1 MERPISTQLA
11 AWSGVGSGHPE
22 IGAQCSTGGGGAG
35 IAEGYQRAVKRRV
48 EEWGEK
54 EDVVMG
60 KREEES
66 GILVL

>member
-1 MERPISTQLA
+1 MFY
-11 AWSGVGSGHPE
+11 W
-22 IGAQCSTGGGGAG
+22 GGGGAG
-35 IAEGYQRAVKRRV
+35 RAEGYQRAVKRRV